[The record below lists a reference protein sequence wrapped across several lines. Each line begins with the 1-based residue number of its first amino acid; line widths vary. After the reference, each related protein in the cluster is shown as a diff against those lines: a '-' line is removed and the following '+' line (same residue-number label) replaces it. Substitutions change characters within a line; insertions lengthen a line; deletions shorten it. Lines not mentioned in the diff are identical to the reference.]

1 MPPKAAK
8 PGQRSITAFFGT
20 SAAKRKEPSASQ
32 REEAHGEATHTKT
45 PPAKRQQRGQQAHGG
60 SSEQQPPSPP
70 VEQRL
75 LQPPSPAPAPSL
87 DAAAAAFPAN
97 RDQRRRA
104 RAQAKLVGAADSRSL
119 AMPAGPGGMGGGGGG
134 GGARPKYTPL
144 EEQVIRAGLGVGRVG
159 LSLRLGGD
167 QSCFVAERHEGGVML
182 TCPAAAGAVVNV
194 WRAPVAAC
202 GGHCRP
208 ARCVCVRDRMIPR
221 PSPPCPALHG
231 PAPPRPAAGGGP
243 AARPPRGAAG
253 GGGRLQDE
261 VRPLPYAWV
270 RLEVIVQAFRGIG
283 KGHVTSGGWV
293 SQRRG
298 RPPVV
303 APPPATR

>member
-144 EEQVIRAGLGVGRVG
+144 EEQVVALRRAHPGVLLAVEVG
-159 LSLRLGGD
+159 YKMRFFGED
-167 QSCFVAERHEGGVML
+167 AE
-182 TCPAAAGAVVNV
+182 AAARELGLHAYPDHNFLT
-194 WRAPVAAC
+194 ASIPVQRLPV
-202 GGHCRP
+202 H
-208 ARCVCVRDRMIPR
+208 VRR
-221 PSPPCPALHG
+221 LVQ
-231 PAPPRPAAGGGP
+231 AGYK
-243 AARPPRGAAG
+243 
-253 GGGRLQDE
+253 
-261 VRPLPYAWV
+261 VRPQCW
-270 RLEVIVQAFRGIG
+270 GCG
-283 KGHVTSGGWV
+283 VTAQV
-293 SQRRG
+293 M
-298 RPPVV
+298 
-303 APPPATR
+303 